1 MNILVFWYCRPIIY
15 PIICTSVLQ
24 HSVFFIDGKKTL
36 KLNEDKFLLFKF
48 DLYVHLKKFY
58 LNMNEIISLLCDL

>member
-1 MNILVFWYCRPIIY
+1 MNILVFWYCRPITY

-24 HSVFFIDGKKTL
+24 HSVFFIDEKTL

-58 LNMNEIISLLCDL
+58 LNMNEIILLLWDL